1 MLGEAGWPMLHD
13 GFFPSNN
20 VEFCAKSWLQRN
32 EGRDGRGAFA
42 VMLSESKPGGFH
54 FTSVN
59 RKG

>member
-13 GFFPSNN
+13 GLVPSND
-20 VEFCAKSWLQRN
+20 VEFGANSWLQGN
-32 EGRDGRGAFA
+32 DGRDGNGASA

>member
-1 MLGEAGWPMLHD
+1 MLGEAGWPMLQD
-13 GFFPSNN
+13 GLVPSNN
-20 VEFCAKSWLQRN
+20 VEFGAKSSLQGN
-32 EGRDGRGAFA
+32 EGRDISGASA